1 MKLAIKIGDKVKVLR
16 GKSAGKEAV
25 VQFIDKRSKRV
36 RLEGLKKVKASKKG
50 GKELHGTFH
59 INSLL
64 VIKPEV
70 KAESTEAA
78 AS

>member
-1 MKLAIKIGDKVKVLR
+1 MKLAFKIGDKVKVLR
-16 GKSAGKEAV
+16 GKLAGKEAV

-36 RLEGLKKVKASKKG
+36 RLEGLKKIKSTKKG

-59 INSLL
+59 INSLS
-64 VIKPEV
+64 VIKPVV
-70 KAESTEAA
+70 KAEATEAA